1 LIDIG
6 SRELKQEEDL
16 RKIPENI
23 SCYPP
28 QAFLCQ
34 LEDIKPLNDQPD
46 WSEDTIVYFK
56 GLSSCLVR
64 FLLQC
69 LLFYLP
75 PK

>member
-1 LIDIG
+1 MLIDLG
-6 SRELKQEEDL
+6 SRELKQKEDL

-34 LEDIKPLNDQPD
+34 LEDIKPLNDQTD

-64 FLLQC
+64 FLLQ
-69 LLFYLP
+69 YVIP